1 MCQSKS
7 RKGKSRKL
15 KMREE
20 ELQDLLL
27 SLRFLINMTTSER
40 NHSFLRSALNFFSV
54 SLLV

>member
-7 RKGKSRKL
+7 KKGKSRKL

-27 SLRFLINMTTSER
+27 SLRLINMTTSER
-40 NHSFLRSALNFFSV
+40 NHSFLRSASIFFSV